1 MALKKISMDTTNR
14 ICALVV
20 GPAGIGKTSLL
31 RTIFGQQF
39 NSKTGQWEQI
49 SEPAG
54 KVCTLSAESGLLCV
68 RDLIAS
74 GQVEGFE
81 IGTFQDM
88 REVHAAL
95 MSPEFRQRYQWIY
108 IDSLTEISARCV
120 EAVKLKYPSAR
131 DSFPM
136 WGEYNDSMTAL
147 IKAFR
152 DLTSYNVIFTC
163 LETVDKD
170 QNGFRFKGPMI
181 SGTSLKERLTSY
193 FDEVFYMERCKND
206 SGEENVV
213 FKTREPVGL
222 AKDRS
227 GKLDPEE
234 PANLLTIQKRI
245 LA

>member
-95 MSPEFRQRYQWIY
+95 MSPEFRQR
-108 IDSLTEISARCV
+108 S
-120 EAVKLKYPSAR
+120 P
-131 DSFPM
+131 
-136 WGEYNDSMTAL
+136 
-147 IKAFR
+147 
-152 DLTSYNVIFTC
+152 
-163 LETVDKD
+163 
-170 QNGFRFKGPMI
+170 
-181 SGTSLKERLTSY
+181 
-193 FDEVFYMERCKND
+193 
-206 SGEENVV
+206 
-213 FKTREPVGL
+213 
-222 AKDRS
+222 
-227 GKLDPEE
+227 
-234 PANLLTIQKRI
+234 QKK
-245 LA
+245 